1 MTTFAS
7 GTTASNARDGLTRDA
22 LTVLQPGFTGTTA
35 PDWLLRRLGEGLASV
50 GLFGRNIASP
60 EQLAAL
66 TAQLRAERDDVLVAI
81 DEEGGDVT
89 RLEVRTGS
97 SFPGNHALGAVDDVA
112 LTEEVAR
119 ELGRR
124 LAACGVN
131 LNWAPSADV
140 NSNPAN
146 PVIGVRSFGAGTDLV
161 ARHTAA
167 YVTGLQAAGVAAC
180 TKHFPG
186 HGDTAVDSHHA
197 LPRIDADLS
206 VLQARELVPFRAAI
220 AAGSRAVM
228 SAHILVPALDPER
241 PATLSRRILTGLLRE
256 ELGYEGLIVT
266 DGMEMQAI
274 AATYGIERGS
284 VLAIAA
290 GADAICV
297 GGGLADDD
305 TVRRLRD
312 ALVSAVRSGE
322 LSEERLAD
330 AANRVRALA
339 EWTASA
345 AAARKAATNGLNGS
359 NTSNIGGGTG
369 GASGSSG
376 VNGTHGSDVTGGANG
391 TGGADGPAA
400 ASGLAGS
407 DGGTDVTG
415 GANASGRE
423 GSDGGTDVTGAANAS
438 GPEGPD
444 GGTDGAA
451 EGAVEVGLVAAR
463 RALTVT
469 RSASH
474 TPLPGAPYVAAFTP
488 VANIAVGDETPW
500 GVAAELARL
509 LPGTETGSFSGE
521 DAGSEA
527 LAAADG
533 RPLVAVVRDEHR
545 HPWMGAA
552 LDTLLASRPDT
563 VVVEMGVPQ
572 SAPRG
577 ALHIA
582 THGAARVCGRA
593 AAEVIAGA

>member
-1 MTTFAS
+1 MTTIAS
-7 GTTASNARDGLTRDA
+7 GTDTLTRDA

-97 SFPGNHALGAVDDVA
+97 SFPGNHALGAVDDVD
-112 LTEEVAR
+112 LTREVAS

-140 NSNPAN
+140 NSNPSN
-146 PVIGVRSFGAGTDLV
+146 PVIGVRSFGADTALV

-167 YVTGLQAAGVAAC
+167 YVTGLQSAGVAAC

-197 LPRIDADLS
+197 LPRIDAALDVLS
-206 VLQARELVPFRAAI
+206 ERELSPFRAAI
-220 AAGSRAVM
+220 AAGTRAVM
-228 SAHILVPALDPER
+228 SAHILIPALDPDR
-241 PATLSRRILTGLLRE
+241 PATLSRPVLTDLLRGD
-256 ELGYEGLIVT
+256 LGYTGLIVT

-297 GGGLADDD
+297 GGGLADDE

-312 ALVSAVRSGE
+312 ALVAAVRSGE
-322 LSEERLAD
+322 LAEERLAQ
-330 AANRVRALA
+330 AAERVRELA
-339 EWTASA
+339 RWTATVA
-345 AAARKAATNGLNGS
+345 P
-359 NTSNIGGGTG
+359 
-369 GASGSSG
+369 
-376 VNGTHGSDVTGGANG
+376 VTEGEVR
-391 TGGADGPAA
+391 
-400 ASGLAGS
+400 
-407 DGGTDVTG
+407 TD
-415 GANASGRE
+415 
-423 GSDGGTDVTGAANAS
+423 
-438 GPEGPD
+438 
-444 GGTDGAA
+444 
-451 EGAVEVGLVAAR
+451 VGLVAAR
-463 RALTVT
+463 RALRVT
-469 RSASH
+469 GAEH
-474 TPLPGAPYVAAFTP
+474 HPPLTEAPYVAAFTP

-500 GVAAELARL
+500 GVAAELTRL
-509 LPGTETGSFSGE
+509 LPGTETGTYTGE
-521 DAGSEA
+521 DAGRAALEA
-527 LAAADG
+527 SGG
-533 RPLVAVVRDEHR
+533 RRVVAVVRDEHR
-545 HPWMGAA
+545 HTWMATA
-552 LDTLLASRPDT
+552 LDALLEARPDT
-563 VVVEMGVPQ
+563 IVVEMGVPQ
-572 SAPRG
+572 ASPRG

-593 AAEVIAGA
+593 AAEAIAGE

>member
-66 TAQLRAERDDVLVAI
+66 TAQLRAEREDVLVAI

-112 LTEEVAR
+112 LTEQVAL

-146 PVIGVRSFGAGTDLV
+146 PVIGVRSFGADTGLV

-206 VLQARELVPFRAAI
+206 VLQSRELVPFRAAI

-228 SAHILVPALDPER
+228 SAHILVPALDPDR

-339 EWTASA
+339 EWTAA
-345 AAARKAATNGLNGS
+345 ATGSRTNGLNGS
-359 NTSNIGGGTG
+359 NVSNSSGGTGGTG
-369 GASGSSG
+369 GASGVRGAG
-376 VNGTHGSDVTGGANG
+376 V
-391 TGGADGPAA
+391 TGGADG
-400 ASGLAGS
+400 
-407 DGGTDVTG
+407 TG
-415 GANASGRE
+415 GAG
-423 GSDGGTDVTGAANAS
+423 
-438 GPEGPD
+438 GPD
-444 GGTDGAA
+444 G
-451 EGAVEVGLVAAR
+451 AVDVGLVAAR

-469 RSASH
+469 RSASYA
-474 TPLPGAPYVAAFTP
+474 PLTEAPYVAALTP

-500 GVAAELARL
+500 GVAAELVRL
-509 LPGTETGSFSGE
+509 LPGTETGSFTGE
-521 DAGSEA
+521 DAGSSA
-527 LAAADG
+527 LAAAGG

-545 HPWMGAA
+545 HPWMAAA

-593 AAEVIAGA
+593 AAEIIAGA